1 MEPFWETKSLEEMNQ
16 QEWESLC
23 DGCAQCCLQK
33 LEDMDT
39 REVYV
44 TQIVCGLLDLETCKC
59 TAYGER
65 SKLVPTCITMTPK
78 DARNIKWMPSTCAY
92 RLLAENRPLPE
103 WHPLVSGRK
112 ESVIEADV
120 SVKDKAISEN
130 DVAESDWPDYI
141 VERLP

>member
-1 MEPFWETKSLEEMNQ
+1 MEPFWKTKSLEEMNT

-44 TQIVCGLLDLETCKC
+44 TQIVCGLLDLETCQC
-59 TAYGER
+59 TSYGER
-65 SKLVPTCITMTPK
+65 SKLVPTCVTMTPN

-92 RLLAENRPLPE
+92 RLIAENRPLPK
-103 WHPLVSGRK
+103 WHPLVSGNK
-112 ESVIEADV
+112 ASVIEADI
-120 SVKDKAISEN
+120 SIKDKVISEN

>member
-1 MEPFWETKSLEEMNQ
+1 MEPFWKTKQLEEMNQ

-39 REVYV
+39 GEVYV
-44 TQIVCGLLDLETCKC
+44 TQIVCGLLDMNTCQC
-59 TAYGER
+59 SAYSDRSER
-65 SKLVPTCITMTPK
+65 VPSCITMTPK
-78 DARNIKWMPSTCAY
+78 DVRDIKWMPATCAY

-112 ESVIEADV
+112 ESVIEADI
-120 SVKDKAISEN
+120 SIKDKAISEN
-130 DVAESDWPDYI
+130 DVAESDWPEYI

>member
-1 MEPFWETKSLEEMNQ
+1 MEPFWKTKSLEEMSK

-44 TQIVCGLLDLETCKC
+44 TQIVCGLLDLETCQC

-65 SKLVPTCITMTPK
+65 SKLVPSCVTMTPN
-78 DARNIKWMPSTCAY
+78 DARNIKWMPNTCAY
-92 RLLAENRPLPE
+92 RLLAEKRPLPE
-103 WHPLVSGRK
+103 WHPLISGSK
-112 ESVIEADV
+112 SSVIEADI
-120 SVKDKAISEN
+120 SIKDKVISEN